1 MSLTLIY
8 FTWRQTRLLSLVYLL
23 AISENGFGC
32 IFKLL
37 RDSLVP
43 FSQSKSEFHFLQH
56 FWKKFCLNNLDLFQN
71 RGASY
76 SQSPIRKMT
85 VSVKWYEWCH
95 NSDNPCAEQLH
106 VLSKELPKINNK
118 RKIPSS
124 SIQPFLCTENCIL
137 GGIWIRSW
145 RTHNRSITLLTENP
159 AKNRTVRS

>member
-8 FTWRQTRLLSLVYLL
+8 FTWRQTRLLSLVYVL

-95 NSDNPCAEQLH
+95 ISDNPRAEQLFY
-106 VLSKELPKINNK
+106 
-118 RKIPSS
+118 RKIYRNKQQKKNTFFIHPA
-124 SIQPFLCTENCIL
+124 FLVYWEMYSRWYLDSEQTN
-137 GGIWIRSW
+137 
-145 RTHNRSITLLTENP
+145 
-159 AKNRTVRS
+159 A

>member
-23 AISENGFGC
+23 AKSENGFGC

-95 NSDNPCAEQLH
+95 NSDNPCAEQLFY
-106 VLSKELPKINNK
+106 
-118 RKIPSS
+118 RKIYRKQTTKEKYLLHSS
-124 SIQPFLCTENCIL
+124 SLSCVL
-137 GGIWIRSW
+137 
-145 RTHNRSITLLTENP
+145 RTAFSVVFGFAADERKIGAS
-159 AKNRTVRS
+159 RY